1 VSELERQKSF
11 RSQIS
16 AFLILGFGVL
26 FHSVKIGVNLG
37 ASDDES
43 KTLYI
48 VLVLHQSF
56 EGLGIGSRLSAIPR
70 PANPS
75 YVWVYM
81 LCLAYGLVSLIS
93 IAIGLGVRTAYVS
106 GSFNANIIF
115 GVLDASLLVF

>member
-1 VSELERQKSF
+1 VSELEGQKSF
-11 RSQIS
+11 KSQIS
-16 AFLILGFGVL
+16 SFLILGFGVL

-56 EGLGIGSRLSAIPR
+56 EGLGIGSRLRAIPW

-75 YVWVYM
+75 YVWAYI
-81 LCLAYGLVSLIS
+81 LCLVRLIS
-93 IAIGLGVRTAYVS
+93 IAIGLGARTAYLS
-106 GSFNANIIF
+106 GSFNANIIS
-115 GVLDASLLVF
+115 GV